1 MKRIAF
7 LVDAIGK
14 LQARA
19 LPVGG
24 FRDVLKMMSPRFG
37 IKLLL
42 LEEKPLLFPD
52 AEGREDQVQDVVA
65 GSLARERVE
74 MTKGSV

>member
-7 LVDAIGK
+7 LVDATGK

-19 LPVGG
+19 LPVGR
-24 FRDVLKMMSPRFG
+24 FRDVLKMMNPRFG
-37 IKLLL
+37 IELLF

-52 AEGREDQVQDVVA
+52 AEGRKDQVQDVVA
-65 GSLARERVE
+65 GGLASERVE

>member
-7 LVDAIGK
+7 LVDALGK

-52 AEGREDQVQDVVA
+52 AEG
-65 GSLARERVE
+65 
-74 MTKGSV
+74 

>member
-24 FRDVLKMMSPRFG
+24 FRDVPKMMSPRFG

-52 AEGREDQVQDVVA
+52 AEG
-65 GSLARERVE
+65 
-74 MTKGSV
+74 